1 MIYPLSSRASAIR
14 LDPGREL
21 DHRPEKILDC
31 LVIGGG
37 PAGLT
42 AAIYLARYRR
52 RFQVIDAGTSR
63 AALIAT
69 SHNHAGFPEGVHGTV
84 LLSRM
89 TEQARKYG
97 AHIVPGAVT
106 GLDRRADDVFVAE
119 LNSQRIAARTILLA
133 TGVVDREPDLPNVPD
148 AIQRGLVHHCGI
160 CEGYETL
167 GKRVGVLGH
176 ANSGLHEALFLR
188 TYTSDVTLL
197 SLGCPL
203 ILSEEERRQ
212 VAEAGIA
219 VVEEP
224 VKHVVIEG
232 ERICAF
238 KTRDGGHLSFDALYS
253 ALGSDA
259 RSDLVRGLGT
269 RLDDKGCVIT
279 DEHQRSSTDGLFAAG
294 DVVRSLDQ
302 ISVAM
307 GEAAIAATAIHNRL
321 RGIPALTAFGDDTL
335 SFAPQHLASRENTS
349 AHSTLIHH
357 GSR

>member
-1 MIYPLSSRASAIR
+1 MTGMVLRRSSAIQ
-14 LDPGREL
+14 LGRRQKG
-21 DHRPEKILDC
+21 DRAREKALDC

-42 AAIYLARYRR
+42 ASIYLARFRR
-52 RFQVIDAGTSR
+52 RFQVIDAGKSR
-63 AALIAT
+63 AALIPT
-69 SHNHAGFPEGVHGTV
+69 SHNHAGFPGGVHGTV

-97 AHIVPGAVT
+97 THIVSGSVT
-106 GLDRRADDVFVAE
+106 KLERRADGAFVAQVGAE
-119 LNSQRIAARTILLA
+119 QIAARTILLA
-133 TGVVDREPDLPNVPD
+133 TGVIDREPDLPDVPD
-148 AIQRGLVHHCGI
+148 AIQRGLLHHCGI

-176 ANSGLHEALFLR
+176 SSSGLHEALFLR
-188 TYTSDVTLL
+188 TYSSDVTLL

-203 ILSEEERRQ
+203 ALSEHERRQ
-212 VAEAGIA
+212 ATEAGLT
-219 VVEEP
+219 VVTEP
-224 VKHVVIEG
+224 VKRVVIEG

-238 KTRDGGHLSFDALYS
+238 VTCGGRHLSFEAVYS

-259 RSDLVRGLGT
+259 RSDLVGGLGT
-269 RLDDKGCVIT
+269 HLDDKGCVVA
-279 DEHQRSSTDGLFAAG
+279 DKHQRSSTDGLFAAG

-321 RGIPALTAFGDDTL
+321 RGIPASTAFWDDAL
-335 SFAPQHLASRENTS
+335 SFAPQHLGSRETP
-349 AHSTLIHH
+349 STVQI
-357 GSR
+357 

>member
-1 MIYPLSSRASAIR
+1 MTYPLSSRARAIR
-14 LDPGREL
+14 FDPGREP
-21 DHRPEKILDC
+21 DHRPERILDC

-42 AAIYLARYRR
+42 AAIYLARFRR
-52 RFQVIDAGTSR
+52 RFQVIDAGMSR
-63 AALIAT
+63 AALIPT
-69 SHNHAGFPEGVHGTV
+69 SHNHAGFPEGIHGKV

-97 AHIVPGAVT
+97 AHIASGTVT
-106 GLDRRADDVFVAE
+106 GLEPRADGVFVAE
-119 LNSQRIAARTILLA
+119 LGSERIAARTILLA

-188 TYTSDVTLL
+188 AYTSDITLL

-203 ILSEEERRQ
+203 VLSEDERRQ
-212 VAEAGIA
+212 AAEAGIA
-219 VVEEP
+219 VVEEA
-224 VKHVVIEG
+224 VNHVVIEG
-232 ERICAF
+232 ERICAL

-259 RSDLVRGLGT
+259 RSDLVRRLGT
-269 RLDDKGCVIT
+269 RLDDNGCVIT

-321 RGIPALTAFGDDTL
+321 RGIMTSTASGGNTL
-335 SFAPQHLASRENTS
+335 SFAPQHLGSREPS
-349 AHSTLIHH
+349 QAVQP
-357 GSR
+357 

>member
-1 MIYPLSSRASAIR
+1 MTYPLSSRASAVQ
-14 LDPGREL
+14 LDLGWEP
-21 DHRPEKILDC
+21 DHRRERVLDC

-42 AAIYLARYRR
+42 AAIYLARFRR
-52 RFQVIDAGTSR
+52 RFQVIDAGMSR
-63 AALIAT
+63 AALIPT
-69 SHNHAGFPEGVHGTV
+69 SHNHAGFPEGVHGKT

-97 AHIVPGAVT
+97 AHIVSGEIA
-106 GLDRRADDVFVAE
+106 GLKRRADGIFVAE
-119 LNSQRIAARTILLA
+119 LGAERIAARTILLA

-188 TYTSDVTLL
+188 AYTSDVTLL

-203 ILSEEERRQ
+203 ALSEEEQRQ
-212 VAEAGIA
+212 AAQAGIA
-219 VVEEP
+219 VIDEP

-232 ERICAF
+232 ERICALAM
-238 KTRDGGHLSFDALYS
+238 RDGGHLSFEALYS

-259 RSDLVRGLGT
+259 RSDLVHRLGT
-269 RLDDKGCVIT
+269 RLDDKGCVVT
-279 DEHQRSSTDGLFAAG
+279 DEH
-294 DVVRSLDQ
+294 
-302 ISVAM
+302 
-307 GEAAIAATAIHNRL
+307 
-321 RGIPALTAFGDDTL
+321 
-335 SFAPQHLASRENTS
+335 
-349 AHSTLIHH
+349 
-357 GSR
+357 